1 VPADLLATLDEAYW
15 LSGDEDTG
23 VGLQC
28 RLCDRGGLPVAY
40 YCGISTAYEDRAD
53 VASVNTIAA
62 LLDAGRRHLAEQH

>member
-1 VPADLLATLDEAYW
+1 MLAELLATLDEAYW

-40 YCGISTAYEDRAD
+40 YLGISSPYGDRCD
-53 VASVNTIAA
+53 VVSVDTIAA
-62 LLDAGRRHLAEQH
+62 LLDAGRQHLTDVH